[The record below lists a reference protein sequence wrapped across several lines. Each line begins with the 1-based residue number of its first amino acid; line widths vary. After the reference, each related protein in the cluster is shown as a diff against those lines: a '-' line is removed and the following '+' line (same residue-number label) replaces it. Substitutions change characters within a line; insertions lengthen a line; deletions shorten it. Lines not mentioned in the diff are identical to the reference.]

1 MTDERKPG
9 KLYVVATPI
18 GNLGDFSPR
27 AVETLE
33 AVDFIAAEDTRVG
46 AKLLNKFEIKKP
58 QISYFEHNRRTK
70 GEYIVERILGGESCA
85 IITDAGTPAI
95 SDPGTDLVDLC
106 ARNGIEVTAVPG
118 CSAVVAALSISGM
131 ACGRFTFEG
140 FLSTTAK
147 NRREHLNEVKTEK
160 RTMVFYEAPH
170 KLLRTLQDMLDCW
183 GDRPIALCRE
193 ITKLHEECFRPT
205 LSGAVEHYTQNPP
218 RGEFVLVIGG
228 CGEQEEP
235 KSQADLMAQVQALV
249 EEGLPLN
256 AAVKQVARANNAPK
270 NALYQQALE
279 RLKGPEGEE

>member
-1 MTDERKPG
+1 MTENKPG

-27 AVETLE
+27 AIETLE
-33 AVDFIAAEDTRVG
+33 TVDFIAAEDTRVG

-58 QISYFEHNRRTK
+58 QVSYFEHNRKTK
-70 GEYIVERILGGESCA
+70 GDYILSRILAGESCA

-95 SDPGTDLVDLC
+95 SDPGVDLVDLC
-106 ARNGIEVTAVPG
+106 AQNGVEVVAVPG

-140 FLSTTAK
+140 FLPMPK
-147 NRREHLNEVKTEK
+147 KERRAHLEEVKHEK

-170 KLLRTLQDMLDCW
+170 KLERTLADMLECW

-193 ITKLHEECFRPT
+193 ITKLHEECFRTT
-205 LSGAVEHYTQNPP
+205 LSAAVEHYREHPP

-228 CGEQEEP
+228 CTEEAP
-235 KSQADLMAQVQALV
+235 PVESADLLAQVEALV
-249 EEGLPLN
+249 TGGMPLM
-256 AAVKQVARANNAPK
+256 AAVKQVAKEHGTSK
-270 NALYQQALE
+270 NKLYQEALE
-279 RLKGPEGEE
+279 KLK

>member
-1 MTDERKPG
+1 
-9 KLYVVATPI
+9 
-18 GNLGDFSPR
+18 
-27 AVETLE
+27 
-33 AVDFIAAEDTRVG
+33 
-46 AKLLNKFEIKKP
+46 
-58 QISYFEHNRRTK
+58 
-70 GEYIVERILGGESCA
+70 
-85 IITDAGTPAI
+85 
-95 SDPGTDLVDLC
+95 
-106 ARNGIEVTAVPG
+106 
-118 CSAVVAALSISGM
+118 
-131 ACGRFTFEG
+131 
-140 FLSTTAK
+140 
-147 NRREHLNEVKTEK
+147 
-160 RTMVFYEAPH
+160 MVFYEAPH

-193 ITKLHEECFRPT
+193 ITKLHEECFRTT

>member
-1 MTDERKPG
+1 MSDVKPG

-27 AVETLE
+27 AIETLE
-33 AVDFIAAEDTRVG
+33 TVDFIAAEDTRVG

-58 QISYFEHNRRTK
+58 QVSYFEHNRKTK
-70 GEYIVERILGGESCA
+70 GDYILSRILEGESCA

-95 SDPGTDLVDLC
+95 SDPGVDLVDLC
-106 ARNGIEVTAVPG
+106 ANAGVEVVAVPG

-140 FLSTTAK
+140 FLPVPK
-147 NRREHLNEVKTEK
+147 KERRAHLEEVEHEK

-170 KLLRTLQDMLDCW
+170 KLERTLADMLECW

-193 ITKLHEECFRPT
+193 ITKLHEECFRTT
-205 LSGAVEHYTQNPP
+205 LSGAVEHYAQHPP

-228 CGEQEEP
+228 CTEEAP
-235 KSQADLMAQVQALV
+235 PVESADLLAQVEALV
-249 EEGLPLN
+249 TDGMPLM
-256 AAVKQVARANNAPK
+256 AAVKQVAKEHGASK
-270 NALYQQALE
+270 NKLYQEALE
-279 RLKGPEGEE
+279 KLK

>member
-1 MTDERKPG
+1 MSDVKPG

-27 AVETLE
+27 AIETLE
-33 AVDFIAAEDTRVG
+33 QADFIAAEDTRVG

-58 QISYFEHNRRTK
+58 QVSYFEHNRKTK
-70 GEYIVERILGGESCA
+70 GDYILSRILEGESCA

-95 SDPGTDLVDLC
+95 SDPGVDLVDLC
-106 ARNGIEVTAVPG
+106 ANAGVEVVAVPG

-140 FLSTTAK
+140 FLPVPK
-147 NRREHLNEVKTEK
+147 KERRAHLEEVEHEK

-170 KLLRTLQDMLDCW
+170 KLERTLADMLECW

-193 ITKLHEECFRPT
+193 ITKLHEECFRTT
-205 LSGAVEHYTQNPP
+205 LSGAVEHYAQHPP

-228 CGEQEEP
+228 CTEEAP
-235 KSQADLMAQVQALV
+235 PVESADLLAQVEALV
-249 EEGLPLN
+249 TDGMPLM
-256 AAVKQVARANNAPK
+256 AAVKQVAKEHGASK
-270 NALYQQALE
+270 NKLYQEALE
-279 RLKGPEGEE
+279 KLK

>member
-1 MTDERKPG
+1 MSEHKPG

-27 AVETLE
+27 AIETLE
-33 AVDFIAAEDTRVG
+33 TVDFIAAEDTRVG

-58 QISYFEHNRRTK
+58 QVSYFEHNRKTK
-70 GEYIVERILGGESCA
+70 GDYILSRILAGESCA

-95 SDPGTDLVDLC
+95 SDPGVDLVDLC
-106 ARNGIEVTAVPG
+106 AQNGVEVVAVPG

-140 FLSTTAK
+140 FLPVPK
-147 NRREHLNEVKTEK
+147 KERRAHLEEVKHEK

-170 KLLRTLQDMLDCW
+170 KLERTLADMLECW

-193 ITKLHEECFRPT
+193 ITKLHEECFRTT
-205 LSGAVEHYTQNPP
+205 LSAAVEHYAQHPP

-228 CGEQEEP
+228 CTEEAP
-235 KSQADLMAQVQALV
+235 PVESADLLAQVEALV
-249 EEGLPLN
+249 TGGMPLM
-256 AAVKQVARANNAPK
+256 AAVKQVAKEHGASK
-270 NALYQQALE
+270 NKLYQEALE
-279 RLKGPEGEE
+279 KLK

>member
-1 MTDERKPG
+1 MSDVKPG

-27 AVETLE
+27 AIETLE

-58 QISYFEHNRRTK
+58 QVSYFEHNRKTK
-70 GEYIVERILGGESCA
+70 GDYILSRLLAGESCA

-95 SDPGTDLVDLC
+95 SDPGVDLVDLC
-106 ARNGIEVTAVPG
+106 AANGVEVVAVPG

-140 FLSTTAK
+140 FLPMGK
-147 NRREHLNEVKTEK
+147 KERRAHLEEVKSER

-170 KLLRTLQDMLDCW
+170 KLQRTLEDMLEHW

-193 ITKLHEECFRPT
+193 ITKLHEECFRTT
-205 LSGAVEHYTQNPP
+205 LSRAVEHYREHPP

-228 CGEQEEP
+228 CTEEAAP
-235 KSQADLMAQVQALV
+235 VESADLLALV
-249 EEGLPLN
+249 EALVDSGTPLM
-256 AAVKQVARANNAPK
+256 AAVKQVAKEHGASK
-270 NALYQQALE
+270 NKLYQEALE
-279 RLKGPEGEE
+279 KLK

>member
-1 MTDERKPG
+1 MSEHKPG

-27 AVETLE
+27 AIETLE
-33 AVDFIAAEDTRVG
+33 TVDFIAAEDTRVG

-58 QISYFEHNRRTK
+58 QVSYFEHNRKTK
-70 GEYIVERILGGESCA
+70 GDYILSRILAGESCA

-95 SDPGTDLVDLC
+95 SDPGVDLVDLC
-106 ARNGIEVTAVPG
+106 AQNGVEVVAVPG

-140 FLSTTAK
+140 FLPVPK
-147 NRREHLNEVKTEK
+147 KERRAHLEEVKNER

-170 KLLRTLQDMLDCW
+170 KLERTLADMLECW

-193 ITKLHEECFRPT
+193 ITKLHEECFRTT
-205 LSGAVEHYTQNPP
+205 LSAAVEHYREHPP

-228 CGEQEEP
+228 CTEEVP
-235 KSQADLMAQVQALV
+235 PVESADLLAQVEALV
-249 EEGLPLN
+249 TGGMPLM
-256 AAVKQVARANNAPK
+256 AAVKQVAKEHGASK
-270 NALYQQALE
+270 NKLYQEALE
-279 RLKGPEGEE
+279 KLK